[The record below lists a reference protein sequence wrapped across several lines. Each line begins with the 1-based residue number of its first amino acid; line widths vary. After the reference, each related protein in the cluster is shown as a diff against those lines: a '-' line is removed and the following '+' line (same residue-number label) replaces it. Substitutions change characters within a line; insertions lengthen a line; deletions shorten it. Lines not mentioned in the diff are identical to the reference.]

1 MELIMSKLSFLAL
14 VALLSLGLSG
24 CYQIHSDDDLR
35 TIPVTNNPNIVP
47 GQGQRLPSAPM

>member
-1 MELIMSKLSFLAL
+1 MLKSSLAAVLLL
-14 VALLSLGLSG
+14 VAIGLCG

-47 GQGQRLPSAPM
+47 SQGQRLPSAPM